1 MFREADSIF
10 VVFSSDEKEMF
21 WLVWKTFA
29 VWPYT
34 PGQYNLVSKWAMT
47 YSERASLQLALYIL
61 TLIVITEFP
70 FLLKNS
76 TWLPSQELHDKIPL
90 INCANISVTTAWC
103 TQYLFQKDDV

>member
-1 MFREADSIF
+1 
-10 VVFSSDEKEMF
+10 MF

-34 PGQYNLVSKWAMT
+34 PGQYNLVSKWAVT
-47 YSERASLQLALYIL
+47 YSERASLQLALYLL
-61 TLIVITEFP
+61 TLIVITEFS